1 MTLLLAIA
9 ILALELPAQGQGG
22 FGGGGFGGGAG
33 GIAMGTDPGREQAFK
48 HILTPGDKTEWPFDA
63 KEGEVLIL
71 KAESEN
77 FDPGIEVVD
86 AQGAKIG
93 ENDDEEPGKQ
103 NALLLVYIGKSG
115 SYKAR
120 VKNYRSTAGGQY
132 TFRIRRFQTTTIPA
146 GTAAIMPSQTESLYV
161 RIVAPKG
168 EIVSLGNSMYNNY
181 DELLTP
187 SGKPLDWLP
196 TVDGQLD
203 RAFRVEEEGAYYART
218 RLPGREGEKAT
229 LSVRVARVH
238 RASRGVNP
246 PSKVGEGE
254 LDVWKIPAKA
264 GEFLVV
270 SAQSD
275 AQPEIGFEKRE
286 ADPNAKPAEDPFMI
300 VSGDSKWTDT
310 AVVSFRKDG
319 DYEFYVRARS
329 GILSYTLRF
338 DEAWRLWSGVGQ
350 LKSELPVGGIAY
362 YGIDVKPGTIERLE
376 AHAKTFDI
384 QVELFDAMLRS
395 KWASDDSGWRS
406 TDVADTVFLP
416 DGGRYY
422 LAVSCL
428 GGGGG
433 GAFELKAQVLPPKAL
448 KLGEWGSS
456 TLAKPLDGLWSIV
469 LERLQTYAIRVKGAM
484 RVVVTDPKGH
494 QVPTRSVAVAER
506 DTLVL
511 FDASGPG
518 EYRVWLQSWDGS
530 SDASLRVDPIDPESR
545 VPNPES
551 RSKRVPSPESRVPLR

>member
-22 FGGGGFGGGAG
+22 FGGGGFGGGGFGGGAG
-33 GIAMGTDPGREQAFK
+33 GAAMGTDPGREEAFK
-48 HILTPGDKTEWPFDA
+48 HILTPGDKTEWPFEA

-77 FDPGIEVVD
+77 FDPAIEVVD
-86 AQGAKIG
+86 AQGEKIG

-103 NALLLVYIGKSG
+103 NALLLVYIGKNG
-115 SYKAR
+115 TYKAH

-132 TFRIRRFQTTTIPA
+132 TFRVRRFQTTTITA
-146 GTAAIMPSQTESLYV
+146 GAAAIMPSQTESLYV

-168 EIVSLGNSMYNNY
+168 EIVSLGNSMFPNY
-181 DELLTP
+181 DELLSP
-187 SGKPLDWLP
+187 SGKPIDWLP
-196 TVDGQLD
+196 TVDGRLD
-203 RAFRVEEEGAYYART
+203 RAFRVEKDGAYYART
-218 RLPGREGEKAT
+218 RLPGRVGEKAT
-229 LSVRVARVH
+229 LSVHVARVH

-246 PSKVGEGE
+246 ASKVGQGE

-275 AQPEIGFEKRE
+275 AQPEIGFENRN
-286 ADPNAKPAEDPFMI
+286 ADPSARPAEDPFVI
-300 VSGDSKWTDT
+300 VPEGSKWTDS
-310 AVVSFRKDG
+310 AVVSIRKDG
-319 DYEFYVRARS
+319 DYEFYVRSRS
-329 GILSYTLRF
+329 GTLSYTLRF
-338 DEAWRLWSGVGQ
+338 DEAWRPWSGVGQ
-350 LKSELPVGGIAY
+350 LKSELPVGGIVY

-384 QVELFDAMLRS
+384 QLGLFDARLRS
-395 KWASDDSGWRS
+395 KWVSDDSGWRS

-416 DGGRYY
+416 EGGRYY

-456 TLAKPLDGLWSIV
+456 TVGKPLDGLWSIV
-469 LERLQTYAIRVKGAM
+469 LERIQTYAIRVKGAM
-484 RVVVTDPKGH
+484 RVVVTDPKGQ

-511 FDASGPG
+511 FDASEPG

-530 SDASLRVDPIDPESR
+530 SDASLRVDPMDPESR
-545 VPNPES
+545 V
-551 RSKRVPSPESRVPLR
+551 ESRVPL